1 MGAVSRTDLLD
12 GLPAPS
18 VLLDPKG
25 ERASVFALLRTWVK
39 ALSARGDLTEAGRIL
54 GQRYRC
60 AVLYFVSR
68 ESAGGVRRSQAQE
81 VLQILGKVAEWA
93 PQLALSL
100 ADLEAAAAELA
111 EQPAPAVLGM
121 ARSGA
126 MQEALEGLPAR
137 DTLEDPAS
145 GQEVFSQ
152 LYAWIKARQRPLAR
166 LAEAAMW
173 VDLDHRRSI
182 FAFLCSFM
190 ARKTVMRSRCREA
203 ILQLASLEEWCADD
217 AADQT
222 MLSEALADD
231 KSLRR
236 RTLGCD
242 KDVEKHR
249 PDGASASASRGQR
262 HPDEVASPGDEAV
275 AQPVG
280 RRKLN
285 DAVGSLVSP
294 EAPAAA
300 QLTDSQLSRNRPAA
314 GARASAA
321 AEATPGGLPSRSALE
336 SLEAD
341 GREVFKAIKDAV
353 RESRHAGQLDQLAS
367 ELGPAH
373 RGSVFAFLCGFAE
386 RRTVFRAQARA
397 LLRQLSESHAWLDGG
412 VADVEVIERALAVES
427 DSRGS
432 RDGSTSPGG
441 AGRDPRGSQDGSTS
455 PKGSGGSRDGSSSP
469 REEAGLPE
477 LPLDDV
483 WGLDLQ
489 LPSSNEL
496 RCGADK
502 QALFR
507 RVVVWVLV
515 NSEKGRLGEE
525 GGQLTVEHRGAV
537 LSFVCGFAAPKGRK
551 AQPTFRALAQKVLR
565 ELDSC
570 EEWRAG
576 RLPRSAE
583 VANALKA

>member
-1 MGAVSRTDLLD
+1 
-12 GLPAPS
+12 
-18 VLLDPKG
+18 
-25 ERASVFALLRTWVK
+25 
-39 ALSARGDLTEAGRIL
+39 
-54 GQRYRC
+54 
-60 AVLYFVSR
+60 
-68 ESAGGVRRSQAQE
+68 
-81 VLQILGKVAEWA
+81 
-93 PQLALSL
+93 
-100 ADLEAAAAELA
+100 
-111 EQPAPAVLGM
+111 
-121 ARSGA
+121 
-126 MQEALEGLPAR
+126 
-137 DTLEDPAS
+137 
-145 GQEVFSQ
+145 
-152 LYAWIKARQRPLAR
+152 
-166 LAEAAMW
+166 MW

-182 FAFLCSFM
+182 FAFLCGFM

-203 ILQLASLEEWCADD
+203 ILQLANLEEWCAGD

-242 KDVEKHR
+242 KDVEKQR
-249 PDGASASASRGQR
+249 PDGAAPRGRR
-262 HPDEVASPGDEAV
+262 HQGEVASPGAEAV
-275 AQPVG
+275 AQPLG
-280 RRKLN
+280 RRQLN

-294 EAPAAA
+294 DAPAAA
-300 QLTDSQLSRNRPAA
+300 QVAHSRHSRKDPAA
-314 GARASAA
+314 GAQASAA
-321 AEATPGGLPSRSALE
+321 AEATPGGLPSRNALE

-353 RESRHAGQLDQLAS
+353 RESKHAGQLDKLAS

-373 RGSVFAFLCGFAE
+373 RNSIFTFLCGFAE
-386 RRTVFRAQARA
+386 RKTVFRAQARA

-412 VADVEVIERALAVES
+412 VADVEVIERALAVEG

-432 RDGSTSPGG
+432 QDGSTSPRG
-441 AGRDPRGSQDGSTS
+441 AGTDSRGSLDGSTS
-455 PKGSGGSRDGSSSP
+455 PKGSGGSREGSSSP
-469 REEAGLPE
+469 RGEAGLPE

-525 GGQLTVEHRGAV
+525 GGQLTVEHREAV
-537 LSFVCGFAAPKGRK
+537 LSFVCDFAAPKGRK
-551 AQPTFRALAQKVLR
+551 AQPTFRVLAQKVLR

-583 VANALKA
+583 VASALKA